1 MGGGRKRRKQGA
13 GGSGAVWQPP
23 KEAVTRL
30 VACHPAGNLI
40 LIVGGKKIRG
50 LDLR

>member
-13 GGSGAVWQPP
+13 GTSGAVWQPP
-23 KEAVTRL
+23 TEAVTRL
-30 VACHPAGNLI
+30 VACHPAGSH
-40 LIVGGKKIRG
+40 IVIVAGNKLRG